1 MHPVANQV
9 EIPTEKISEAFE
21 RCAVPG
27 FTGNITGHI
36 RVLPSAALE
45 VEFTFEK
52 VATLQINKQD
62 DPSTPL
68 VTNARVAKVRR
79 VLMENAGR
87 FRIGTSLSR
96 VFGSFVDGELRRFD
110 VIEVERDSGRM
121 DYNR

>member
-36 RVLPSAALE
+36 RVLPAAAFE
-45 VEFTFEK
+45 VEFSFEK
-52 VATLQINKQD
+52 VATLQINKDD
-62 DPSTPL
+62 DPVQPL
-68 VTNARVAKVRR
+68 VTNARIAKVRR
-79 VLMENAGR
+79 VLMENAHR
-87 FRIGTSLSR
+87 FRLGTPLSR

-110 VIEVERDSGRM
+110 VIEVE
-121 DYNR
+121 